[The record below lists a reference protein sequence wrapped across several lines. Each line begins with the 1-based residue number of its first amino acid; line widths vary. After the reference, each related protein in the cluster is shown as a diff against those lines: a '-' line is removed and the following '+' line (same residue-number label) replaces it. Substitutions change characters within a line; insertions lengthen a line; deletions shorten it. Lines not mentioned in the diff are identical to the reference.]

1 MLYQEEEEVS
11 HLIQV
16 MRIGHLDKENNKLHQ

>member
-1 MLYQEEEEVS
+1 MLYQEEEVS